1 MIYTLIFL
9 HCYNLTCS
17 LKKLILAKYVSS
29 HSINSQPLKSIM
41 NSKVSSVSKIDNHVY
56 KIFLND
62 LNAKRTVF
70 GGLIMSIA
78 DRLAVVVAE
87 RHSGHTCV
95 TASVDSWHFVAPA
108 QENDTLLFSAA
119 INKAWTS
126 SMEIGVRVEA
136 ENSYLGTKRHIVS
149 AYFTFVALDA
159 EGKPAP
165 VPALVP
171 ENEKEQQRFE
181 AAEIRRQAR
190 LSVREQLKQYKA

>member
-1 MIYTLIFL
+1 
-9 HCYNLTCS
+9 
-17 LKKLILAKYVSS
+17 
-29 HSINSQPLKSIM
+29 M
-41 NSKVSSVSKIDNHVY
+41 NSKTPSESKIDNHVY

-119 INKAWTS
+119 LNKAWTS

-149 AYFTFVALDA
+149 AYFTFVAIDA
-159 EGKPAP
+159 EGKPAA
-165 VPALVP
+165 VPALRPRRFRRRHAAGGADHDQQLVP
-171 ENEKEQQRFE
+171 G
-181 AAEIRRQAR
+181 
-190 LSVREQLKQYKA
+190 